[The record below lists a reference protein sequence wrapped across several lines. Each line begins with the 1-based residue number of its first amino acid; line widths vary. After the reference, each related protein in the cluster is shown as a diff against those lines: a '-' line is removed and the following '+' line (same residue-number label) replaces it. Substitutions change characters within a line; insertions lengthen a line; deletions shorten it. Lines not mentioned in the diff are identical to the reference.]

1 MEGYVEI
8 YTRNENETKLIFE
21 SNNIIVDG
29 ARERIVDILTF
40 KPPTSTITGNSVL
53 ASAVTFAVAAMSLGP
68 SRFDLDKSIEAGE
81 KFKVSVSGDANQFP
95 IIPKPSDTT
104 LQPVDASNSFGH
116 HLNYWEFNDK
126 ISALNQLDWA
136 TAASGITAFFG
147 SYVSG
152 LYTSPNLANSKSLID
167 KNGFIYLNPEKIGVH
182 NPSIDD
188 SASGVITSSTGD
200 AQGATANQTV
210 DYIFSLHKTDF
221 DQLWEKYGGID
232 TLGLWVWDRD
242 DALEVLGNPPW
253 YTKGQAAT
261 GGSGG
266 KHATSLYNFEDTT
279 NFPKFKLFAKRVV
292 FPDGLQ
298 INQHTSFEWLTI
310 RWRIKF

>member
-1 MEGYVEI
+1 MKGYVEI

-21 SNNIIVDG
+21 ADNIIVDG

-40 KPPTSTITGNSVL
+40 KPPTSGITGRDVL
-53 ASAVTFAVAAMSLGP
+53 ASAVTFTIAAMTLGP
-68 SRFDLDKSIEAGE
+68 SRFDLDKSIETGAQ
-81 KFKVSVSGDANQFP
+81 FKVSVSGDANKFP
-95 IIPKPSDTT
+95 VIPKPSDTT

-126 ISALNQLDWA
+126 VNGLNQLDWS
-136 TAASGITAFFG
+136 TAASGVTAFYG

-152 LYTSPNLANSKSLID
+152 VASSPDLANSKSLID
-167 KNGFIYLNPEKIGVH
+167 KDGFIYLNPEKIGVY

-188 SASGVITSSTGD
+188 SASGLITSSTGNAYGPVD
-200 AQGATANQTV
+200 QTIE
-210 DYIFSLHKTDF
+210 YIFSLHRDDF
-221 DQLWEKYGGID
+221 EQLWEKYGGID
-232 TLGLWVWDRD
+232 ALGLWVWDRD
-242 DALEVLGNPPW
+242 NALAVRGNPPW

-266 KHATSLYNFEDTT
+266 KHTTSLYNFEATT

-298 INQHTSFEWLTI
+298 INQDVSFEWLTI